1 MHISGLV
8 NESLVDGIG
17 IRTTIFISGCRH
29 FCKGCQNPETHNF
42 KRGVEF
48 DEELQ
53 WKVIDDIRNNPL
65 IQGITLSGG
74 DPMFSAKE
82 LVEFIEFAKSEL
94 SDINFD
100 VWCYTGFTYEMIRN
114 SNDPDTIDLLKL
126 CDVLVDGKFILEQ
139 KDITLSFRGS
149 ANQRIIDVKK
159 SLRQGTVIKLM
170 E

>member
-29 FCKGCQNPETHNF
+29 YCKGCQNPETHNF
-42 KRGVEF
+42 KRGIKF

-53 WKVIDDIRNNPL
+53 QSIIDDIKNNPL

-82 LVEFIEFAKSEL
+82 LVKFVKLAKSEL
-94 SDINFD
+94 NNINI
-100 VWCYTGFTYEMIRN
+100 WCYTGFTYEMIRN
-114 SNDPDTIDLLKL
+114 GNDSDAIDLLKL
-126 CDVLVDGKFILEQ
+126 CNVLVDGKFVEEQ

-149 ANQRIIDVKK
+149 GNQRIIDVKE
-159 SLRQGTVIKLM
+159 SLRQGIVVKVM